1 MPVAVPNAHH
11 FSTHRCLHYEPS
23 HHPRVIIPPPPHPSP
38 AGHSPALERAGKARP
53 CRPGSCQRFLPA
65 FERIGRVC
73 HVYLTPSDVFLLHN
87 VLSVDGVQAIAQFPT
102 VRWPSRNQAIL
113 GAHHQ
118 QRLFGF
124 PPFPLLSSICTPP
137 PFPPRS
143 SYLTSKVSADSI
155 AFLLDLSLLARALL
169 LSSFP
174 LPIPHAP
181 PNSGRALLGAP
192 HKQRQ
197 FRSHCLLARPL
208 SARPRPLDFL
218 SPSLR
223 SLSPQRELFSEHLI
237 SSASA
242 DRIAFSLDLS
252 LLARALRSSLATA
265 ATRHQLKLVKKST
278 NPSAPAL
285 PFLSLE
291 AKGERLSIVQGIPI
305 WTPSIPL
312 PSLHPPRASGWASC
326 RASPSP
332 GRVKQWSS
340 LGWVLKAMYFHSSC
354 PFPPSPSSTQGERSS
369 IVQDIPI
376 STPRG
381 ERSSI
386 VQSIPISL
394 PGEHHLGERS
404 SIVQDIPISTPLP
417 RSQLNEMQAG
427 IDLVHSLPET
437 LVQLPD
443 LLSLRHL
450 VEQLND
456 LPDLPSLRHLVER
469 LQSVGDVADVTT
481 MRSGALAMRTHT
493 PSITVAAQFKNL
505 KVFGARSESQ
515 QSGAGV
521 GEGSRQGGGAD
532 DDADISGLST
542 RLRQMQ
548 ATGDAT
554 VVACI

>member
-53 CRPGSCQRFLPA
+53 CRPGSCRRFLPA

-87 VLSVDGVQAIAQFPT
+87 VLSADGVQAIAQFPT
-102 VRWPSRNQAIL
+102 IHLSLPHMPFILTCPHTSKAMSSCPPSR
-113 GAHHQ
+113 
-118 QRLFGF
+118 F
-124 PPFPLLSSICTPP
+124 PTSRPSYSRSTSSAAPFRVPPLPP
-137 PFPPRS
+137 PFVHLHSSSLPPQ
-143 SYLTSKVSADSI
+143 VE
-155 AFLLDLSLLARALL
+155 LSHKQ
-169 LSSFP
+169 S
-174 LPIPHAP
+174 
-181 PNSGRALLGAP
+181 RALLGAP
-192 HKQRQ
+192 HQQRQ

-291 AKGERLSIVQGIPI
+291 AKLDPPPLPSPTQGERLGIVKGIPI
-305 WTPSIPL
+305 SWTCE
-312 PSLHPPRASGWASC
+312 A
-326 RASPSP
+326 
-332 GRVKQWSS
+332 V
-340 LGWVLKAMYFHSSC
+340 
-354 PFPPSPSSTQGERSS
+354 GERSS

-417 RSQLNEMQAG
+417 RSQLNEMQAS

-437 LVQLPD
+437 LVQLPH

-456 LPDLPSLRHLVER
+456 VADVPTVPSPCLSPSLPFQTLVQLPDLPSLRHLVER
-469 LQSVGDVADVTT
+469 LQSVGDVADVAT
-481 MRSGALAMRTHT
+481 MRSGALAMRTYT

>member
-1 MPVAVPNAHH
+1 MPFILTCPHTSKALSSCP
-11 FSTHRCLHYEPS
+11 PS
-23 HHPRVIIPPPPHPSP
+23 R
-38 AGHSPALERAGKARP
+38 
-53 CRPGSCQRFLPA
+53 
-65 FERIGRVC
+65 
-73 HVYLTPSDVFLLHN
+73 
-87 VLSVDGVQAIAQFPT
+87 FPT
-102 VRWPSRNQAIL
+102 SRPSYSRSTSSA
-113 GAHHQ
+113 APF
-118 QRLFGF
+118 RV
-124 PPFPLLSSICTPP
+124 PPLPP
-137 PFPPRS
+137 PFVHLHSSSLPPQ
-143 SYLTSKVSADSI
+143 VE
-155 AFLLDLSLLARALL
+155 LSHKQ
-169 LSSFP
+169 S
-174 LPIPHAP
+174 
-181 PNSGRALLGAP
+181 RALLGAP

-305 WTPSIPL
+305 WTPCEQQL
-312 PSLHPPRASGWASC
+312 AHLEASGWASC

-376 STPRG
+376 STPR
-381 ERSSI
+381 
-386 VQSIPISL
+386 VQTAAQFLLAPLVVVPFLHSPAL
-394 PGEHHLGERS
+394 PQGERS

-456 LPDLPSLRHLVER
+456 VADVPTVPSPCLPPSLPFQTLVQLPDLPSLRHLVER

-505 KVFGARSESQ
+505 KVFGARSGAVELSQ